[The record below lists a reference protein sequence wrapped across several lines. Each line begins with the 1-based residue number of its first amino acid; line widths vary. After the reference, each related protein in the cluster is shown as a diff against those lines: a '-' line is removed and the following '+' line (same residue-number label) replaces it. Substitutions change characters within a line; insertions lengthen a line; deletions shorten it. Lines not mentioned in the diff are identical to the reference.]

1 MADREQLAALLG
13 WYVAMGVDEAI
24 GDTPRDSF
32 APPAALAPRPTP
44 APIPIA
50 SPPAPR
56 TAASLAA
63 PAVAR
68 PLASAT
74 SEVAGARKLAEAATT
89 LAELEAAVSSFDGCA
104 LRKTA
109 THTVF
114 ADGTPHAPVM
124 VIGEAPGADEDRLG
138 KPFVGRSGQLLDRM
152 LAAIGLDRQHNVYIT
167 NILFWRPPGNR
178 KPTEAEIALCDRIRD
193 QAGVRAPL
201 TSREQNTGGQNTL
214 PARAPPPPGPASG
227 LPTSVPACRRNGHRV
242 STPIL
247 RHTTP
252 TARSVGAP
260 ASDGLGPDLRN
271 VVAAEHADGKRRHA
285 LYYPPCHFRPPGSCT
300 GFAVGAIVPDTPF
313 TKVTGV

>member
-1 MADREQLAALLG
+1 MADRNQLAALLN

-24 GDTPRDSF
+24 DATPHDSF
-32 APPAALAPRPTP
+32 APPVPVAVTARPASASAAPPR
-44 APIPIA
+44 AFV
-50 SPPAPR
+50 PP
-56 TAASLAA
+56 LAA

-74 SEVAGARKLAEAATT
+74 SEIASARQRAEAATT

-124 VIGEAPGADEDRLG
+124 VIGEAPGADEDRIG

-178 KPTEAEIALCDRIRD
+178 KPTDAEIALCLPFVWRHI
-193 QAGVRAPL
+193 ALGTPKVVVLSGGTATSAILGRAEGITKLRGRWFDLAVPGLDHPIPAL
-201 TSREQNTGGQNTL
+201 TTYHPSFLLRT
-214 PARAPPPPGPASG
+214 PARKSESWRDF
-227 LPTSVPACRRNGHRV
+227 LELQSKLKTV
-242 STPIL
+242 
-247 RHTTP
+247 
-252 TARSVGAP
+252 
-260 ASDGLGPDLRN
+260 
-271 VVAAEHADGKRRHA
+271 
-285 LYYPPCHFRPPGSCT
+285 
-300 GFAVGAIVPDTPF
+300 
-313 TKVTGV
+313 